1 VKRVK
6 RSPTSEAEAN
16 LPSFD
21 KLAEPLFIDLVN
33 QYRNAVLR
41 ILQTGARARPLTP
54 TEIKTV
60 STSPGVYCLY
70 EGKRMI
76 YVGETSS
83 LRARISELF
92 ETRHHTCRRT
102 LGRVLYATHPN
113 YEPAS
118 SKKAFSAE
126 IESLLTSHMVTLRF
140 LAVPVAFGRKEIETA
155 ILDAD
160 NTLLNSKRKR
170 GQSPSQ
176 ITQP

>member
-6 RSPTSEAEAN
+6 NSATSEARAT
-16 LPSFD
+16 LPSLD
-21 KLAEPLFIDLVN
+21 SLAEPLFIDLVN
-33 QYRNAVLR
+33 QYRNTVLK
-41 ILQTGARARPLTP
+41 ILRNGDRARPLTP

-76 YVGETSS
+76 YAGETSS
-83 LRARISELF
+83 LRARVSELF

-102 LGRVLYATHPN
+102 LGRVLYASHPS

-118 SKKAFSAE
+118 SKKAFAAE
-126 IESLLTSHMVTLRF
+126 IESLLTSHMATLRF

-176 ITQP
+176 ISQP